1 VSTLRRKDGTSAETQ
16 GPARG
21 YSWPPFEKGNTAA
34 ARHGAFSDRMIEER
48 AAEIRAYLLGS
59 FPYLAEDTFAEAMI
73 RYCRA
78 EARARMLH
86 EYVMGLAERDGVEA
100 VRPYLWTETSRAESN
115 AQKFAQDLGLDPM
128 GHARI
133 ARELGWAKQLAA
145 GRAAAGV
152 EKLRRLGTELRLLPG
167 EDNTPS

>member
-1 VSTLRRKDGTSAETQ
+1 MAESH

-21 YSWPPFEKGNTAA
+21 YSWPPFEKGNMVA
-34 ARHGAFSDRMIEER
+34 ARHGAFSERVIEQR
-48 AAEIRAYLLGS
+48 AAEIRSYLTSS
-59 FPYLAEDTFAEAMI
+59 FPYLAEETFNEALL

-78 EARARMLH
+78 EARSRMLH
-86 EYVMGLAERDGVEA
+86 QYVMDVAETDGVQA

-133 ARELGWAKQLAA
+133 ARDLGWAKQLAT
-145 GRAAAGV
+145 GRAAAGI
-152 EKLRRLGTELRLLPG
+152 EKLQRIGGELRLLNPG
-167 EDNTPS
+167 KEERPS